1 MNKIYYS
8 DYLFIFADKSSVM
21 LNDIIKNAGLFI
33 ILIGI
38 IILVISF
45 LNGITGNTG
54 LIASFFLI
62 IIGFLTFLLTNRY
75 MEN

>member
-1 MNKIYYS
+1 
-8 DYLFIFADKSSVM
+8 M
-21 LNDIIKNAGLFI
+21 LNDLIKNAGLFI

-45 LNGITGNTG
+45 LNGITGNSG
-54 LIASFFLI
+54 LIAAFI
-62 IIGFLTFLLTNRY
+62 MIVVGFLTFLLTNRY